1 MKRLRR
7 YLPLLALLLMLAG
20 SISSC
25 RDAGVRDALQRAEAL
40 METDPH
46 AARAVLDSLMPN
58 VDCQTSDSQTADECL
73 GKGSRAKVLSDSLQS
88 VSLKSKKDSSA
99 NPQSSI
105 FNFQS
110 KRDAALYAL
119 LRTQADYKCNVR
131 LTSDSLPLIATNYYG
146 SRRRTR
152 YAALAQHYL
161 GCTYSEMRRDLEA
174 IEAQLRASTLFPD
187 TTDKYFAHSL
197 LHLGRLYFKHYMVD
211 SAWVAFSRYRQ
222 TESCNSDSVNI
233 SYADYYM
240 GTTALYHDDD
250 EITDSL
256 FQCVLRNSR
265 STDYTRFMTYFQLAK
280 LSFYHQHDIEGAL
293 AYIEKIGDYFGEENG
308 ALLMLKA
315 DILAQQQQ
323 PATAY
328 DFYKK
333 AIRNSSDI
341 YIQCSSYEGLASM
354 APLLN
359 KPDSTQFFIDQYK
372 SLLDSIY
379 TMNKQREITEI
390 KEKHIVEIHDQQM
403 KARNMRL
410 QLAVGIFIIVLLS
423 TFVITLLLIDRKRKN
438 EKLKYEDALN
448 TIRQKQMAQLAQKE
462 ETPPDAEGYDE
473 EPDVEPDAVTP
484 SDSPF
489 IALQRERIA
498 LYRSQYA
505 TSPWPQY
512 FKAHEAD
519 ITLEKK
525 MNITQSKELM
535 LYLDTLFADMF
546 VVMYGSNLNLNKN
559 DFEYCAMVVL
569 GFSTAQMS
577 YCTQATV
584 HSYHCRHGK
593 MKTILSDDWYQI
605 IYGREK
611 PKKKSE

>member
-1 MKRLRR
+1 MKHLRR
-7 YLPLLALLLMLAG
+7 YLLLLVLLLMLAG
-20 SISSC
+20 SLTSC

-40 METDPH
+40 MESDPQ
-46 AARAVLDSLMPN
+46 AARAVLMEIEDGRLKIEDYPTAEGN
-58 VDCQTSDSQTADECL
+58 KTDRDTTNQPPADSQRK
-73 GKGSRAKVLSDSLQS
+73 GKK
-88 VSLKSKKDSSA
+88 A
-99 NPQSSI
+99 NPQFSI

-131 LTSDSLPLIATNYYG
+131 LTSDSLPLIATDYYG
-146 SRRRTR
+146 TRRKTQR
-152 YAALAQHYL
+152 AALAQYYL
-161 GCTYSEMRRDLEA
+161 GCAYSDMHRDLDA
-174 IEAQLRASTLFPD
+174 IDALLRATTLFPD
-187 TTDKYFAHSL
+187 TTNKYFANCLFELGL
-197 LHLGRLYFKHYMVD
+197 LYSNHHMQD
-211 SAWVAFSRYRQ
+211 NAWTTFNRYRR
-222 TESCNSDSVNI
+222 TEVCNSDSMNI
-233 SYADYYM
+233 CYADYYM
-240 GTTALYHDDD
+240 GSVALYREDI
-250 EITDSL
+250 ELTDSL
-256 FQCVLRNSR
+256 FRCVERNTNAS
-265 STDYTRFMTYFQLAK
+265 DYIRNTAYFQLAK
-280 LSFYHQHDIEGAL
+280 LYYYKKHDIEEAIQYL
-293 AYIEKIGDYFGEENG
+293 QKIGDYFGEGNG
-308 ALLMLKA
+308 AILSLKA
-315 DILAQQQQ
+315 DILSEQQQ
-323 PATAY
+323 PEKA
-328 DFYKK
+328 FELYKK
-333 AIRNSSDI
+333 AIKNSSDL
-341 YIQCSSYEGLASM
+341 YIQCSSYEGLASVSSM
-354 APLLN
+354 TD
-359 KPDSTQFFIDQYK
+359 KKDSTRFFIQQYK
-372 SLLDSIY
+372 SLLDTI
-379 TMNKQREITEI
+379 ITLSQKEKIAEI
-390 KEKHIVEIHDQQM
+390 KDLHIVEIHDQQM

-410 QLAVGIFIIVLLS
+410 RLAVGIFIIVLLS

-448 TIRQKQMAQLAQKE
+448 AIRQKQMEQLAQKE

-473 EPDVEPDAVTP
+473 EPDVELDGVTP

-489 IALQRERIA
+489 ITLQRERIA

-525 MNITQSKELM
+525 MNIAQSKELM